1 MCLCLCVFVH
11 AYARERVCVCVGGG
25 VEGEGGDLPEQA
37 SLDFATECP
46 LVLLVEHKNYFISH
60 CLRWHPGVD
69 LLSESRVHKNLV
81 SSFPVLSSALTSLSA
96 FTSSRKFSSVPVL
109 MTICCS
115 LTVVL
120 HFRFCPQQVA
130 ICGVLWPV
138 SVSDKQCNTI
148 LPPLLLL

>member
-1 MCLCLCVFVH
+1 MCLCVCVYVCV
-11 AYARERVCVCVGGG
+11 RVCVCVCVCVRASVCVFVSMCICACVRARTSVCVCVCGGGGG

-96 FTSSRKFSSVPVL
+96 FTSSRKFSSVPDL
-109 MTICCS
+109 DDD
-115 LTVVL
+115 L
-120 HFRFCPQQVA
+120 
-130 ICGVLWPV
+130 
-138 SVSDKQCNTI
+138 
-148 LPPLLLL
+148 